1 MVSIDEV
8 ARAAGVSTATVS
20 RALSGRGQVSAGTRS
35 RVLDTAAALGYVV
48 SAPASSLASGRARNI
63 GVLLPVVD
71 RWYFSTVLAGIA
83 SGLQSAGY
91 DITLYALTED
101 PAERAVVFETFLRR
115 RRVDGVIAIA
125 MSLDTA
131 EADRLATL
139 GMPVVALGAEHR
151 RLPSLA
157 VDDIAVARLAT
168 AHLTDLGHRE
178 LAHIGI
184 LHDVDDGTE
193 REHIPSLRRRGFE
206 QALDAAGIPRTAAR
220 HAAADFTIEGGHAA
234 AMRLLTGDAPPT
246 AIFAASD
253 EMAFG
258 ALIAARDLG
267 LSVPGDLSI
276 VGVDGH
282 ELSGFFGLTTVDQFP
297 HDQGLRAAREVLAA
311 LGEHTDAAAGGGA
324 PVGAEAVGPLAPLPF
339 ELVVRASTAAPTG
352 D

>member
-91 DITLYALTED
+91 DITLYPLTDD
-101 PAERAVVFETFLRR
+101 PVERAAVFETFLRR

-125 MSLDTA
+125 MSLDPS
-131 EADRLATL
+131 EVSRLADL
-139 GMPVVALGAEHR
+139 GLPVVALGAAQPP
-151 RLPSLA
+151 LPSLS
-157 VDDIAVARLAT
+157 VDDVAVARLAT
-168 AHLTDLGHRE
+168 GHLTGLGHRA
-178 LAHIGI
+178 LAHIGT
-184 LHDVDDGTE
+184 LHDADDGTDRE
-193 REHIPSLRRRGFE
+193 RIPSLRRRGFE
-206 QALDAAGIPRTAAR
+206 LALRDAGIPPSSAR
-220 HAAADFTIEGGHAA
+220 HELGDFTIESGHAA
-234 AMRLLTGDAPPT
+234 AMRLLDGDDRPT

-253 EMAFG
+253 EMAIG

-267 LSVPGDLSI
+267 LSVPGDLSV

-297 HDQGLRAAREVLAA
+297 HDQGLRAAEAVLAA
-311 LGEHTDAAAGGGA
+311 LEA
-324 PVGAEAVGPLAPLPF
+324 PTPLAALPF
-339 ELVVRASTAAPTG
+339 ELVVRPSTGAPARG
-352 D
+352 